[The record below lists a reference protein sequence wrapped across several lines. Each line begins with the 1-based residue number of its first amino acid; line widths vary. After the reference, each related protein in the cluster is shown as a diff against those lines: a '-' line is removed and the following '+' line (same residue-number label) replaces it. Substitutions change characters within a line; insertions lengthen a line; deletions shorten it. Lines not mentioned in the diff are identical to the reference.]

1 MIDTNFNNV
10 FLWNNGQKIFVGT
23 SNGLKSRISIYER
36 NNPYGTS
43 WTKLSNVAQLDRK
56 IYSLVVNQQGTTIY
70 ATTTPASFS

>member
-1 MIDTNFNNV
+1 VSFPYLTLLQNFTTTPNDYMIDTNFNNV

-43 WTKLSNVAQLDRK
+43 WTKLSNVA
-56 IYSLVVNQQGTTIY
+56 
-70 ATTTPASFS
+70 